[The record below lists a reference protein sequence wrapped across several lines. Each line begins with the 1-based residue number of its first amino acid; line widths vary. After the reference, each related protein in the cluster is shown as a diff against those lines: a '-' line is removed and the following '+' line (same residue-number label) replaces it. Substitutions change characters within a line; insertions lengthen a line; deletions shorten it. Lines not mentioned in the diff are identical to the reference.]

1 MAQEEVNKELP
12 EQTAAEANDE
22 ERENTSTEKAE
33 DTQAQQEE
41 PAKKK
46 QPKIVNDAYT
56 VRITPDKTDD
66 IKVFTVTRKMVR
78 YAAASAVI
86 LGILVIGSL
95 SFAGYSYI
103 AGRADKDH
111 IQQLQEA
118 NTLQQEQISDLSKK
132 ANALQE
138 NMDQLD
144 NLEKELKQ
152 ISGIET
158 SDDNNSGDSS
168 DGSGDSSDGV
178 DESQNGQ
185 GGPYPQLPTLAQVRS
200 TLDNIELKMNGK
212 KNNMVEL
219 KKNLQTAI
227 MMKRQQNAVATQTV
241 SVTPSIWPAR
251 GVISSPFGLRWGGSD
266 FHPGMD
272 IANDIGTPIYATADG
287 VVSVA
292 GWNSGGYGN
301 MVDIDHGNGVMT
313 RYGHASYVVV
323 TAGQHVKRG
332 QIIAYMGSTGF
343 STGPHVHYEVRVN
356 GQPVDP
362 SGYIF
367 N

>member
-1 MAQEEVNKELP
+1 MDQEEVKNNSAEEK
-12 EQTAAEANDE
+12 AAGQA
-22 ERENTSTEKAE
+22 STEDKAPDDAVQDKKE
-33 DTQAQQEE
+33 SKAQKVQ
-41 PAKKK
+41 
-46 QPKIVNDAYT
+46 NDAYT
-56 VRITPDKTDD
+56 IRIVPDKTDD
-66 IKVFTVTRKMVR
+66 VKVFTVTRKMVK
-78 YAAASAVI
+78 YAVTSAVI
-86 LGILVIGSL
+86 LGVLVIGSL
-95 SFAGYSYI
+95 SFAGYSLI
-103 AGRADKDH
+103 AGQSDREH
-111 IQQLQEA
+111 IRELQEA
-118 NTLQQEQISDLSKK
+118 NTLQQEQISELSKK

-158 SDDNNSGDSS
+158 SDDSSAQDDSA
-168 DGSGDSSDGV
+168 V

-185 GGPYPQLPTLAQVRS
+185 GGPYPQQPTLEQIRS
-200 TLDNIELKMNGK
+200 TLDGIELKMNGK
-212 KNNMVEL
+212 KNNMEEL
-219 KKNLQTAI
+219 KKSLQKAI
-227 MMKRQQNAVATQTV
+227 MMKRQQTAIANQTV

-272 IANDIGTPIYATADG
+272 IANDMGTPIYATADG

-362 SGYIF
+362 AGYIF